1 LKETDSEDESDVK
14 EEEEEGQEEVVVKQ
28 PVAEIAA
35 RPRRRFHDGPLPEIK
50 KPLWAEKPSVSRED
64 LVNLCSMPS

>member
-1 LKETDSEDESDVK
+1 
-14 EEEEEGQEEVVVKQ
+14 VVVKQ

-64 LVNLCSMPS
+64 LVNYAAYCVEFLS